1 MIRTSG
7 TLESLHLLLTIK
19 LQTETNHAYYTTDF
33 KQKLFYSK
41 RGKYAQE
48 CLVVPV
54 RPFFVTFHLFMFYL
68 TTLSYL

>member
-33 KQKLFYSK
+33 KQKLFYLK
-41 RGKYAQE
+41 RVNMHKSASWFLY
-48 CLVVPV
+48 
-54 RPFFVTFHLFMFYL
+54 HLFSLRFIYL
-68 TTLSYL
+68 CFI